1 MGRGLGGLGKTGS
14 RSGAATTLLR
24 ASVPL
29 LNQEVEVAIMKVRF
43 EGDSDRG
50 LGRRQDSRGRT
61 VKPSGAL
68 SQAESH
74 LTLPGSPKTFNQSSQ
89 GAGWRQAAEADG
101 SRVCVKGW
109 DRATGK
115 EILRRRVPCASGL
128 LGVGAPR
135 RGQQGS
141 EQTAPGLSCSSC
153 LLQLCPGTSWSNSI
167 NFYSKLLS
175 LCVAHAT
182 GASSQAPRST
192 WRSPAGSS

>member
-74 LTLPGSPKTFNQSSQ
+74 LTLPGSPKTFNQSS
-89 GAGWRQAAEADG
+89 
-101 SRVCVKGW
+101 
-109 DRATGK
+109 
-115 EILRRRVPCASGL
+115 
-128 LGVGAPR
+128 
-135 RGQQGS
+135 
-141 EQTAPGLSCSSC
+141 
-153 LLQLCPGTSWSNSI
+153 
-167 NFYSKLLS
+167 
-175 LCVAHAT
+175 
-182 GASSQAPRST
+182 
-192 WRSPAGSS
+192 